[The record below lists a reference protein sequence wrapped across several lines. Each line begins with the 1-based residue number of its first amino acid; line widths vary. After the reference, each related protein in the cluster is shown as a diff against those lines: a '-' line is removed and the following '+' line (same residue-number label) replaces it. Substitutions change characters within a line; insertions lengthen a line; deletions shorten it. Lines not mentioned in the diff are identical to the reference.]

1 MDIDLPG
8 SGNIYTNPISA
19 ESDYECFQKCKK
31 HSECEMFTWISPNF
45 EGSQLFLWIL
55 YLSTNM
61 LPVFFFLFVD
71 PELHNTC
78 LLKKDVYDRIDKEGV
93 TSGFITDECKGKKI
107 RFYRRIHDRE
117 LFLFF

>member
-1 MDIDLPG
+1 
-8 SGNIYTNPISA
+8 
-19 ESDYECFQKCKK
+19 
-31 HSECEMFTWISPNF
+31 
-45 EGSQLFLWIL
+45 
-55 YLSTNM
+55 M

-107 RFYRRIHDRE
+107 RFKNHGGFQLEFVNRVINDMTCYKSSTLIG
-117 LFLFF
+117 